1 MLIGEYRHNLDD
13 KKRVSVPAN
22 FRKEL
27 GKKVVVSRG
36 FDKCL
41 FIHTLKEW
49 QRFTEELEK
58 MPVGRIDSR
67 DLNRFVFAG
76 AVETEIDSMG
86 RVLIPDFLKGF
97 AELKAKVVV
106 IGVSRRLEIWDE
118 TKWDD
123 NTRRIE
129 GQADVLAEKMGELGM
144 F

>member
-27 GKKVVVSRG
+27 GKRVIISRG

-41 FIHTLKEW
+41 FVHPIAEW

-67 DLNRFVFAG
+67 DLSRFIFAG
-76 AVETEIDSMG
+76 AAETDIDSLG
-86 RVLIPDFLKGF
+86 RILIPDFLKNF

-106 IGVSRRLEIWDE
+106 VGVSRRLELWDE
-118 TKWDD
+118 TKWED

>member
-27 GKKVVVSRG
+27 GKRVIISRG

-41 FIHTLKEW
+41 FVHPISEW

-67 DLNRFVFAG
+67 DLSRFIFAG
-76 AVETEIDSMG
+76 AAETDIDSLG
-86 RVLIPDFLKGF
+86 RILIPDFLKNF

-106 IGVSRRLEIWDE
+106 VGVSRRIELWDE
-118 TKWDD
+118 TKWEE

>member
-1 MLIGEYRHNLDD
+1 
-13 KKRVSVPAN
+13 
-22 FRKEL
+22 
-27 GKKVVVSRG
+27 
-36 FDKCL
+36 
-41 FIHTLKEW
+41 
-49 QRFTEELEK
+49 

>member
-22 FRKEL
+22 FRQEL

-41 FIHTLKEW
+41 FIHPIKEW

>member
-22 FRKEL
+22 FRQEL

-41 FIHTLKEW
+41 FIHPLKEW

-58 MPVGRIDSR
+58 MSVGRIDSR

>member
-27 GKKVVVSRG
+27 GKRVIISRG

-41 FIHTLKEW
+41 FVHPISEW

-67 DLNRFVFAG
+67 DLSRFIFAG
-76 AVETEIDSMG
+76 AAETDIDSLG
-86 RVLIPDFLKGF
+86 RILIPDFLKNF

-106 IGVSRRLEIWDE
+106 VGVSRRLELWDE
-118 TKWDD
+118 TKWEE

>member
-41 FIHTLKEW
+41 FIHPLKEW

-58 MPVGRIDSR
+58 MSVGRIDSR

>member
-41 FIHTLKEW
+41 FIHPIKEW

-58 MPVGRIDSR
+58 MSVGRIDSR

-76 AVETEIDSMG
+76 AVETEIDGMG

-97 AELKAKVVV
+97 AELKSKVVV

>member
-27 GKKVVVSRG
+27 GKRVIVSRG

-41 FIHTLKEW
+41 FIHPLGEW

-86 RVLIPDFLKGF
+86 RILIPDFLKSF
-97 AELKAKVVV
+97 AELKSKVVV
-106 IGVSRRLEIWDE
+106 IGISRRLEIWDE
-118 TKWDD
+118 TKWEE
-123 NTRRIE
+123 NTKRIE

>member
-13 KKRVSVPAN
+13 KKRISVPAN

-27 GKKVVVSRG
+27 GKKVIISRG

-41 FIHTLKEW
+41 FVHPLSEW

-67 DLNRFVFAG
+67 DLARFIFAG
-76 AVETEIDSMG
+76 AAPTEIDSLG
-86 RVLIPDFLKGF
+86 RILIPDFLKNF
-97 AELKAKVVV
+97 AELKTKVVV
-106 IGVSRRLEIWDE
+106 VGVSRRLELWDE
-118 TKWDD
+118 TKWEE
-123 NTRRIE
+123 NTQRIE
-129 GQADVLAEKMGELGM
+129 GQADLLAEKMGELGM

>member
-27 GKKVVVSRG
+27 GKRVIISRG

-41 FIHTLKEW
+41 FVHPISEW

-58 MPVGRIDSR
+58 MPVGKIDSR
-67 DLNRFVFAG
+67 DLSRFIFAG
-76 AVETEIDSMG
+76 AAETEIDSLG
-86 RVLIPDFLKGF
+86 RILIPDFLKNF
-97 AELKAKVVV
+97 AELKAKVIVV
-106 IGVSRRLEIWDE
+106 GVSRRLELWDE
-118 TKWDD
+118 TKWED

>member
-41 FIHTLKEW
+41 FIHPLKEW

-118 TKWDD
+118 AKWDD